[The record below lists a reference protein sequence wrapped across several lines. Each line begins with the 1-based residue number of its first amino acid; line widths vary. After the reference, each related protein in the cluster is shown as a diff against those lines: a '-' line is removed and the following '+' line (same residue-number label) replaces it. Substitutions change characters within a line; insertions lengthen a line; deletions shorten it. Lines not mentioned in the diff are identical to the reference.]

1 MLKRYLLALP
11 ALCLAG
17 FVQPAQAQ
25 VVIDPAQ
32 AVAPPRT
39 DPGTG
44 ICAST
49 IHLKSGLFN
58 TPDDAVAALDKGSDP
73 NIDPKVSRLFTT
85 INFRNN
91 DSNSLG
97 DFTGEKWKD
106 EFLPY
111 SQNPL
116 ASPIGDDNRISFRLR
131 GYFNVP
137 TTLAG
142 KTIAFGI
149 NCDDMCQV
157 KIGKG
162 KKALEPIANDDAQT
176 SRIIYPVKFTQAG
189 LYPIEVIYAQNG
201 AGGYAEWSRTDVEVK
216 ECGRDAMGNI
226 SGCNVSFTDPSYGDK
241 FKLIDKSELY
251 SSIVGENAACQEC
264 GAPSQVCSMGNYC
277 GDGLCQ
283 ACDVPDHCGPSCISC
298 PANAR
303 ICSTGRCVECT
314 ADDQCP
320 AGQTCDIPNGKCT
333 PPTPCRKN
341 EDCPMGKVCD
351 PDEQICKTPPKPCS
365 DGSMCPAGQMCIGG
379 LCKTPPK
386 KCTTDSECAATQ
398 YCDTSVGECRA
409 RLNDRYV
416 GGQAGCS
423 AGQNGTG
430 GGSSGLWLG
439 AAALLGLLGFGL
451 RSRVRNMNSRRG
463 SKAAAALLLPVL
475 FFALGSSAH
484 AQNQPQFSINAQT
497 FRPAIGPE
505 NIFTV
510 EGSRTP
516 GRWVPMANAVFEW
529 AYRPL
534 RLLSDRDGTTVADT
548 VPNMVTLHL
557 TGGIGL
563 TNWLSLGLDL
573 PIVVYQGFDR
583 NTPPGDVPTGREPSL
598 AGVGDLRVV
607 GKIRILDNTV
617 SGFGLAFVPQIT
629 FPTGDGTQFR
639 GDDAFGFEPRFAF
652 DYRTKG
658 GFIVALNAS
667 IFLRTAEQQA
677 RNVKVSYAGAR
688 YGLGAYLPLPMNF
701 GIAGE
706 LIGATSFLNAQDIYS
721 PLELYAGVRWT
732 HATGITVNVGGGPG
746 LTPVA
751 GSPQVRLF
759 ASVGYLPMARAKE
772 QVKPKV
778 VDLDPDRDGLIGKYD
793 RCPTEYG
800 PPENQGC
807 PDVDTDKD
815 GIVDRLDQC
824 PNEPGPKEN
833 NGCPDKDRDGDGLL
847 DRLDSCP
854 DQPGPLENNGC
865 PLLDT
870 DKDGIPDKDDKCPYE
885 PGPKETNGCPPPR
898 KFIKVEEGEIKLLQQ
913 ILFATNKW
921 DIKPASFPLL
931 DEVVSVL
938 KSRTTMTVDIQGHTD
953 ERGKRPWNI
962 QLSKNRAEAV
972 RKYLVDHGVPGERMK
987 SDGFGPDKP
996 LCTEKTA
1003 ACYDKNRRTQFLVT
1017 HQ

>member
-17 FVQPAQAQ
+17 FVQQAQAAE

-49 IHLKSGLFN
+49 IHLKNSFGGFRS
-58 TPDDAVAALDKGSDP
+58 PDGADAAGYLNKDWMTDP
-73 NIDPKVSRLFTT
+73 TITGRVSRLFTT
-85 INFRNN
+85 INLRNAN
-91 DSNSLG
+91 DNSLG
-97 DFTGEKWKD
+97 DFTAAKGMD
-106 EFLPY
+106 DYMPF
-111 SQNPL
+111 SNSSL
-116 ASPIGDDNRISFRLR
+116 AVPRDDDTNIALRIR

-137 TTLAG
+137 STLAG
-142 KTIAFGI
+142 KTIAFGVYC
-149 NCDDMCQV
+149 NDLCAMKV
-157 KIGKG
+157 GKD
-162 KKALEPIANDDAQT
+162 KVLLTPVADTVRAT
-176 SRIIYPVKFTQAG
+176 SRMIYRVQFKQPG
-189 LYPIEVIYAQNG
+189 LYPIEVLYYQNG
-201 AGGYAEWSRTDVEVK
+201 DVGFLEWARTDVDVM
-216 ECGRDAMGNI
+216 ECPNDL
-226 SGCNVSFTDPSYGDK
+226 CTTPLTDSMYMDK

-251 SSIVGENAACQEC
+251 SAIVGENASCQEC
-264 GAPSQVCSMGNYC
+264 GAPGLNCSMGSYC

-283 ACDVPDHCGPSCISC
+283 ACDVPDHCGPSCVSC

-303 ICSTGRCVECT
+303 LCSAGRCVECV

-320 AGQTCDIPNGKCT
+320 AGRTCDIPNGKCT
-333 PPTPCRKN
+333 DPTPCRKN
-341 EDCPMGKVCD
+341 EDCPPGKICD
-351 PDEQICKTPPKPCS
+351 PDQQICVTPPKPCS
-365 DGSMCPAGQMCIGG
+365 TTAMCPVGQMCVDG

-386 KCTTDSECAATQ
+386 KCTTDAECAASE
-398 YCDTSVGECRA
+398 YCDTSIGVCRS
-409 RLNDRYV
+409 RLTDRYV

-423 AGQNGTG
+423 AGQGPSG

-451 RSRVRNMNSRRG
+451 RSRMSRRS
-463 SKAAAALLLPVL
+463 SKAAAALLLPVF
-475 FFALGSSAH
+475 FFALGNSAH
-484 AQNQPQFSINAQT
+484 AQDQPQFSINAQT

-516 GRWVPMANAVFEW
+516 GKWVPMANAVFEW

-534 RLLSDRDGTTVADT
+534 RLLSDRDAKTVADT

-563 TNWLSLGLDL
+563 TSWLALGLDL

-583 NTPPGDVPTGREPSL
+583 STPVRDVPAGKEPSL

-607 GKIRILDNTV
+607 GKIRIIDNTV

-658 GFIVALNAS
+658 GFIVALNAG

-677 RNVKVSYAGAR
+677 RNIKVSYAGAR

-701 GIAGE
+701 GLAGE
-706 LIGATSFLNAQDIYS
+706 LIGSTSFLNAQDIYS
-721 PLELYAGVRWT
+721 PLELYAGARWN
-732 HATGITVNVGGGPG
+732 HSSGITVNVGGGPG

-759 ASVGYLPMARAKE
+759 ASIGYLPMARAKE

-833 NGCPDKDRDGDGLL
+833 NGCPDKDRDGDGLI

-953 ERGKRPWNI
+953 IRGKLEWNI

-972 RKYLVDHGVPGERMK
+972 RKYLVDHGVAAERLH
-987 SDGFGPDKP
+987 SDGFGPNKP
-996 LCTEKTA
+996 ICNEKTA
-1003 ACYDKNRRTQFLVT
+1003 ACFDKNRRTQFLVT